1 MANSYNKIILVGNL
15 GRDAELRSTP
25 QGKQVATASLAVE
38 DTSKKDDRG
47 KYATE
52 WYRIKIWG
60 KQAETLALYLVK
72 GKTILVEGRLSIQT
86 WTDKEGKNR
95 YTPEVSAD
103 RVVLLGSGA
112 QQDRDAAPRDD
123 PRGNAAIDKSNGEEM
138 TDSDI
143 PFAWLLPLVLPA
155 VAMLGSVR
163 FV

>member
-15 GRDAELRSTP
+15 GRDAEARSTP

-60 KQAETLALYLVK
+60 KTADTLAPYLLK

-86 WTDKEGKNR
+86 WTDKEGRNR

-103 RVVLLGSGA
+103 RIVLLGGGA
-112 QQDRDAAPRDD
+112 KQEHDDAQRDD
-123 PRGNAAIDKSNGEEM
+123 PRGNAAIDQSHHENIGS
-138 TDSDI
+138 DDI
-143 PFAWLLPLVLPA
+143 PF
-155 VAMLGSVR
+155 
-163 FV
+163 